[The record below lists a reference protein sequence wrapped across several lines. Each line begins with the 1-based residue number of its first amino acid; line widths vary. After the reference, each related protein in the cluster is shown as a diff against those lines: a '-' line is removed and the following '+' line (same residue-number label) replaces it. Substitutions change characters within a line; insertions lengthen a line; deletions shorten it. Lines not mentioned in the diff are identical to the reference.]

1 MTYNRA
7 GNTGVRIGNWVE
19 EGHVAALG
27 PAAPRRAAFAETFAR
42 TLAHAQHT
50 APSQYCSTAKATL
63 ADPRA
68 ARGAAQAGA
77 AGPLTLQREAQFL
90 AAARAEVE
98 RAREAEAACGADEWT
113 SVTSADFA
121 ARAAQGAPR
130 VPGVPRGGRKGPKP
144 ALPDDAANKEL
155 DMPITIWSQR
165 LVEGAVTCSPAYAS
179 ANPFGRNTA
188 FSVPAT
194 DPIKP
199 KCETFSDG
207 YLGTVTGSAAAHLTQ
222 RELLATAQAYL
233 AAQHNPS
240 AVADAVRG
248 AWPAGYDVADV
259 KLAAKILKQL
269 NLPLTVP
276 KQYALAQYLA
286 GSTANGFASQLLRGP
301 ASEPQQRQ
309 QQQQQQPEDADAEYY
324 CATIANR
331 KGVREQ
337 VSFYVP
343 RALSNRRL
351 ALPEDTAVVK
361 AIVRKQ
367 GKAAAQVLSLD

>member
-27 PAAPRRAAFAETFAR
+27 PAAPRRAAFGETFAR
-42 TLAHAQHT
+42 TIAHAQQTPPH
-50 APSQYCSTAKATL
+50 QYCSTAKATL
-63 ADPRA
+63 VDPRSVRNT
-68 ARGAAQAGA
+68 ARA

-98 RAREAEAACGADEWT
+98 RAREAEAARGADEWT
-113 SVTSADFA
+113 SVTAADYS
-121 ARAAQGAPR
+121 ARASQSASR
-130 VPGVPRGGRKGPKP
+130 VPGVPRGGRKGPKA
-144 ALPDDAANKEL
+144 ALPVDAANDEL
-155 DMPITIWSQR
+155 DAPITIWSQR
-165 LVEGAVTCSPAYAS
+165 LVEGAVTCSPAHAS

-188 FSVPAT
+188 FSVPVT

-199 KCETFSDG
+199 KCERFDEG

-222 RELLATAQAYL
+222 RELLATAQTYL
-233 AAQHNPS
+233 AAQHNPG
-240 AVADAVRG
+240 AVAEAVRG
-248 AWPAGYDVADV
+248 AWPVGYDVADV

-286 GSTANGFASQLLRGP
+286 GSTANGIASQLLSEP
-301 ASEPQQRQ
+301 ACEPQQQQEQ
-309 QQQQQQPEDADAEYY
+309 QQRRRQPEDADAEYY

-331 KGVREQ
+331 KGVHEQ

-351 ALPEDTAVVK
+351 TLPEDTAVVK

-367 GKAAAQVLSLD
+367 GKVAAQVLSLD